1 MSTGLDP
8 YLFVIASGTVS
19 GVALGAAESGPNPSV
34 TPSAPQFPCLCLA
47 TALPFL
53 LLLLALAEDAKLWV
67 RPKHSHTSSH
77 K

>member
-1 MSTGLDP
+1 MPNSLSRP
-8 YLFVIASGTVS
+8 QGTVS

-34 TPSAPQFPCLCLA
+34 TLPHPRPPILGLV

-53 LLLLALAEDAKLWV
+53 LLLLALAEDVKLWV
-67 RPKHSHTSSH
+67 HLKHSRTSSH

>member
-34 TPSAPQFPCLCLA
+34 SLSAPQFPCFRLA

-53 LLLLALAEDAKLWV
+53 LLLLALAEDVKLWV